1 MTTAIDD
8 AAPGS
13 VLANRYRVE
22 RKLGEGGFATVY
34 LATHLEVASLEVA
47 IKVLRSAH
55 RARTRIIEGF
65 RREASLLAMLRNRH
79 TVRLIDFGL
88 TEDDRTFIAMEFVR
102 GIPLDRVLLEQ
113 GALTVADA
121 ARIGIGVLKSLVEA
135 HSVGV
140 IHQDLKPAN
149 IVMVSEPG
157 ERYAAPRVLDFG
169 IARVLGE
176 RDPAGPNIEK
186 ADATET
192 IFCTPAYAAPEL
204 LRGKPDYR
212 TDLYALGLVMAEMIE
227 GIAPYDFEGITASRS
242 PHLSRDPI
250 PFGDATLHGPLGPI
264 IAKACAKRVKHRF
277 ADAQE
282 MLHALE
288 EVYETLSS
296 EITRETRVVVA
307 HNETVRPPI
316 DKPEAVTSQFVQT
329 QSWLIDRSKMEHDED
344 SGLHDLRPFPVTE
357 TVNPLEAHAR
367 KSAMRRAAPD
377 PEAAHATTKS
387 SGSQLIAIAVR
398 KDKASSDF
406 DDDLELTPVGD
417 TPLPPPRAVPDAAP
431 HQKHK
436 RAASPAPSTPPE
448 SSRSVPG
455 SGSVPMPEIWTPGF
469 DEAHEVRLFGSTVK
483 STRVSWIGVVI
494 VISAIVVPA
503 LITGWSVYRWHQAER
518 ESAQPMIVP
527 ITD

>member
-1 MTTAIDD
+1 MTAAIDD

-13 VLANRYRVE
+13 VLAKRYRVE

-102 GIPLDRVLLEQ
+102 GVPLDRVLLEQ
-113 GALTVADA
+113 GGLTIADT
-121 ARIGIGVLKSLVEA
+121 ARIAIGVLKSLVEA

-176 RDPAGPNIEK
+176 RDPAGPNIAK

-242 PHLSRDPI
+242 PHLTREPI
-250 PFGDATLHGPLGPI
+250 PFGEATLHSPLGPI

-277 ADAQE
+277 ANAQE

-296 EITRETRVVVA
+296 EITRETRVVVE
-307 HNETVRPPI
+307 HNEPVRPPI
-316 DKPEAVTSQFVQT
+316 NKPEAVTSQFVQT
-329 QSWLIDRSKMEHDED
+329 QSWLIDRSKMEQDED
-344 SGLHDLRPFPVTE
+344 SGLHDLTAFPVTDA
-357 TVNPLEAHAR
+357 VNPLEAHAR
-367 KSAMRRAAPD
+367 QSALRRAAPD
-377 PEAAHATTKS
+377 PEAAHATARS

-398 KDKASSDF
+398 KDVPDLEEE
-406 DDDLELTPVGD
+406 LELTPVDEPGGED
-417 TPLPPPRAVPDAAP
+417 TPLPPPRPERATPQPPAA
-431 HQKHK
+431 
-436 RAASPAPSTPPE
+436 RV
-448 SSRSVPG
+448 RNVPG
-455 SGSVPMPEIWTPGF
+455 SGSVPMPENWTPGF
-469 DEAHEVRLFGSTVK
+469 DEAQEVRLFGSTVR
-483 STRVSWIGVVI
+483 STRVSWVGVLI

-518 ESAQPMIVP
+518 EGEGQCG
-527 ITD
+527 